1 MFELLSSIIN
11 SLLHFINQLG
21 YFGIFIGMTI
31 ESSFFPFPSEL
42 IMVPAGALIAQ
53 GEMSIIPV
61 FLAGTLG
68 SLAGA
73 LINFSLALTLGR
85 RTIDLLVSKYGNCL
99 FLSKE
104 KIKSSDRYFK
114 EHGEITTFVG
124 RLIPWVRQL
133 ISIPAGFSKMNL
145 FKFCLFTSLGAGIWV
160 LILMYVGYFIGNNPL
175 FLNNNLAIITSIIAL
190 MIVIGYIIKNRKN

>member
-73 LINFSLALTLGR
+73 LINFFIALTLGR
-85 RTIDLLVSKYGNCL
+85 KAVNLLVSKYGNCV
-99 FLSKE
+99 FLSEERIQRSE
-104 KIKSSDRYFK
+104 KYFK

-145 FKFCLFTSLGAGIWV
+145 LKFCLFTSLGAGIWV
-160 LILMYVGYFIGNNPL
+160 LVLIYAGYFIGNNPL
-175 FLNNNLAIITSIIAL
+175 FLNNNLAIITSILAL
-190 MIVIGYIIKNRKN
+190 IIIIGYVIKNRKN

>member
-1 MFELLSSIIN
+1 MFELFYSIIN
-11 SLLHFINQLG
+11 SLLTLINQLG

-53 GEMSIIPV
+53 GKMSTLTV

-73 LINFSLALTLGR
+73 LINFFIALTLGR
-85 RTIDLLVSKYGNCL
+85 KAVDLLVSKYGNCI

-104 KIKSSDRYFK
+104 KLKSSDKYFK

-160 LILMYVGYFIGNNPL
+160 AILMYVGYILGNNPSL
-175 FLNNNLAIITSIIAL
+175 VSSNLTIITLIIAL
-190 MIVIGYIIKNRKN
+190 IIIIGYIIRRNKK